1 MTLDRRTVLLG
12 VVAAAAVGAAAVATI
27 ASHRHHPSRE
37 RAAVSAYIVRA
48 NDIQK
53 AMKAP
58 LTRVLLA
65 YRAFTRAGGPAP
77 GVDAKLGA
85 AAATLQRLERKL
97 AAIDAPAEAAIL
109 RKRLLVLVGQEVAV
123 TREVQAIAFFSPR
136 YAAVLKDS
144 QAASLRFGKAL
155 RAVVVPK
162 PKKLRGTQAQM
173 TEAQRAYQAAGDAAA
188 AKQADAVDAYDAEV
202 ERILDE
208 LGRLDPPAALAGSYR
223 GELRSLRDVAASGAQ
238 LSAELR
244 KPNRSDV
251 ALLGRRLTIA
261 SRETRSLPAQRAQ
274 QASIRAYN
282 RRVRAI
288 GSATERVQSELR
300 RLQHDLP

>member
-12 VVAAAAVGAAAVATI
+12 VVAAAAVAAAAVATI

-37 RAAVSAYIVRA
+37 RTAVSAYIVHA

-65 YRAFTRAGGPAP
+65 YREFTRAGGPAL
-77 GVDAKLGA
+77 GVEAKLGA
-85 AAATLQRLERKL
+85 AAETLQRLERKL
-97 AAIDAPAEAAIL
+97 SAIDTPAEAAIL
-109 RKRLLVLVGQEVAV
+109 RKRLLALVGQEVAL
-123 TREVQAIAFFSPR
+123 TREVQAIAAYSPR
-136 YAAVLKDS
+136 YAAVLRES
-144 QAASLRFGKAL
+144 QAASLQFGKAL
-155 RAVVVPK
+155 RAVVVPRAR
-162 PKKLRGTQAQM
+162 KLRGTRAQVAA
-173 TEAQRAYQAAGDAAA
+173 AQRAYQTAGDAAA
-188 AKQADAVDAYDAEV
+188 AKQADAVDAYDTAV
-202 ERILDE
+202 ERILE
-208 LGRLDPPAALAGSYR
+208 KLRRLDPPAALAGSYR
-223 GELRSLRDVAASGAQ
+223 AELRSLSDVAASGAR

-244 KPNRSDV
+244 KPNRSNV

-261 SRETRSLPAQRAQ
+261 SRETRTLPAQRAQ

-288 GSATERVQSELR
+288 GSATDRVQTELR

>member
-12 VVAAAAVGAAAVATI
+12 VAAVAAVATAAVATI
-27 ASHRHHPSRE
+27 ASHRHDPSRQ

-65 YRAFTRAGGPAP
+65 YRDFTRAGGPAP

-85 AAATLQRLERKL
+85 AAVTLQRLERKL
-97 AAIDAPAEAAIL
+97 SAIDAPPEAATL
-109 RKRLLVLVGQEVAV
+109 RKRLLVLVAQEVAV
-123 TREVQAIAFFSPR
+123 TQEVQAVARFSPR
-136 YAAVLKDS
+136 YAAILNESRV
-144 QAASLRFGKAL
+144 ASTAFGKAL
-155 RAVVVPK
+155 REVVAPK
-162 PKKLRGTQAQM
+162 PQKLRGTRAQV
-173 TEAQRAYQAAGDAAA
+173 TAAQRAYQTAGNAAAG
-188 AKQADAVDAYDAEV
+188 KQADAVDAYVASV
-202 ERILDE
+202 ERIAATLR
-208 LGRLDPPAALAGSYR
+208 RLDPPAALEGSYR
-223 GELRSLRDVAASGAQ
+223 AERRSLTDIAASGAM
-238 LSAELR
+238 LSVGLR
-244 KPNRSDV
+244 KPHRSNV
-251 ALLGRRLTIA
+251 VLLGRRLTIA
-261 SRETRSLPAQRAQ
+261 SREARTLPAQRAQ

-288 GSATERVQSELR
+288 GSATERVQTELR